1 MKRSLLS
8 ALIIGLIVGGIV
20 MGLHV
25 SGFLLRPEL
34 AITDI
39 LSRDGSANRLIS
51 DKAQYVIV
59 FLLAIG
65 VAWMTLASSRR
76 ARMSAIVGIL
86 LLEIIGAAWIFSL
99 YHIFFQPLPAL
110 GGAVLGYLAPIG
122 FVAFLGYLERR
133 RLRPKP
139 EPAVVATIPAA
150 QHSLAG
156 SVSGQRVA
164 PPRPGDIKQPRRPI
178 PPHDVAPRTHPG
190 HEPPANQ
197 QPPGHL
203 HSRRP
208 AIVEEPGMQA
218 PGAGGAHA
226 STSAPPPA
234 PPAH

>member
-76 ARMSAIVGIL
+76 GRMSAIVGIL
-86 LLEIIGAAWIFSL
+86 LLELIGAAWIFSL

-110 GGAVLGYLAPIG
+110 GGAVLERDGDGKGSRSRQGGRIG
-122 FVAFLGYLERR
+122 GPAHRGVATPARR
-133 RLRPKP
+133 RR
-139 EPAVVATIPAA
+139 
-150 QHSLAG
+150 SAG
-156 SVSGQRVA
+156 
-164 PPRPGDIKQPRRPI
+164 P
-178 PPHDVAPRTHPG
+178 
-190 HEPPANQ
+190 
-197 QPPGHL
+197 
-203 HSRRP
+203 
-208 AIVEEPGMQA
+208 
-218 PGAGGAHA
+218 
-226 STSAPPPA
+226 TSA
-234 PPAH
+234 

>member
-20 MGLHV
+20 MFLHV
-25 SGFLLRPEL
+25 SGWLLRPEL

-110 GGAVLGYLAPIG
+110 SGTVLGYLAPLGLI
-122 FVAFLGYLERR
+122 AFLGYLERR

-139 EPAVVATIPAA
+139 EPVVVATIPAPA
-150 QHSLAG
+150 
-156 SVSGQRVA
+156 VS
-164 PPRPGDIKQPRRPI
+164 
-178 PPHDVAPRTHPG
+178 
-190 HEPPANQ
+190 
-197 QPPGHL
+197 
-203 HSRRP
+203 
-208 AIVEEPGMQA
+208 
-218 PGAGGAHA
+218 
-226 STSAPPPA
+226 
-234 PPAH
+234 